1 VARGSE
7 VNDRMRH
14 RCAECCFL
22 TKKNG
27 LPYCQRHYRHECYR
41 EPESLQITLY
51 NNELCDFAPKIVN
64 ERKKNKMTGYKDY
77 DNKAIE
83 RLLNFVYPDE
93 SKLLDK
99 EVAEELIRLNID
111 TTEAMNKIKQVIKR
125 ERNDN

>member
-1 VARGSE
+1 MKE
-7 VNDRMRH
+7 
-14 RCAECCFL
+14 
-22 TKKNG
+22 
-27 LPYCQRHYRHECYR
+27 
-41 EPESLQITLY
+41 
-51 NNELCDFAPKIVN
+51 
-64 ERKKNKMTGYKDY
+64 KKNKMTGYKDY